1 MTAILLVDNGSLC
14 ADATQQ
20 LRKLAQDLSVKAGK
34 KIHPVSLRHADQIP
48 TEQLGGE
55 KAQILPTYMQEA
67 LSQGQRDF
75 ILLPLFFGESK
86 AIEYLI
92 QDYLLSLQL
101 SFCDLSFQIADV
113 VCPLPKGEPLL
124 VDILYD
130 HIMQTANK
138 GFPLENIILVDHGSP
153 SPKVSAVRQHLA
165 QSLQK
170 KFPIENKIEQA
181 VMERREGK
189 KYLFNGE
196 LLKDTLIKKAQ
207 AGEKTAIVSLLF
219 FLAGRHAGTGGDI
232 EKICAAVMR
241 HYPSFK
247 IAICPLISEHQALIA
262 ILYQRLQKVLLT

>member
-1 MTAILLVDNGSLC
+1 MADILLVDNGSLC

-20 LRKLAQDLSVKAGK
+20 LRKLAQGLSVKVGK

-48 TEQLGGE
+48 TEQLGGK
-55 KAQILPTYMQEA
+55 KAQVLQTFMQES
-67 LSQGQRDF
+67 LSQGQRHF
-75 ILLPLFFGESK
+75 IILPLFFGESK
-86 AIEYLI
+86 AIECLI
-92 QDYLLSLQL
+92 RDYLLSLQL
-101 SFCDLSFQIADV
+101 LFCDLSFQIADI

-130 HIMQTANK
+130 HIMLTASK
-138 GFPLENIILVDHGSP
+138 LVFPLENIILVDHGSP
-153 SPKVSAVRQHLA
+153 SPRVSAVRKHLA

-170 KFPIENKIEQA
+170 KFPINIKIEQA

-196 LLKDTLIKKAQ
+196 LLRNELIKKAK

-232 EKICAAVMR
+232 EKICASVMK
-241 HYPSFK
+241 HYPPFK
-247 IAICPLISEHQALIA
+247 IAICPLISAHQALIS
-262 ILYQRLQKVLLT
+262 ILYQRLQNL